1 MSWIYWKIGKIYS
14 RGVLKNAIIF
24 SSLQSELK
32 SASYYQE
39 MSFNMD
45 IELTD
50 ILGSLKMTLVKKKKQ
65 ISHFV
70 DTHNEYI
77 VLFYCNKG
85 PDLLTIYA
93 YSKQIMAQIY

>member
-1 MSWIYWKIGKIYS
+1 MSWIYWKIRKIYS
-14 RGVLKNAIIF
+14 QGILKNAIIF
-24 SSLQSELK
+24 SFLQSELK

-50 ILGSLKMTLVKKKKQ
+50 ILGSLKMTLVKKKK

-77 VLFYCNKG
+77 VLLYCNKG
-85 PDLLTIYA
+85 PNLLTIYA

>member
-50 ILGSLKMTLVKKKKQ
+50 ILGSLKMTHVKKKKQ

-70 DTHNEYI
+70 DTHDEYI

-85 PDLLTIYA
+85 PDL
-93 YSKQIMAQIY
+93 

>member
-1 MSWIYWKIGKIYS
+1 MHLILSIDQI
-14 RGVLKNAIIF
+14 LKNAIIF

-50 ILGSLKMTLVKKKKQ
+50 ILGSLKMTLVKKKK

-77 VLFYCNKG
+77 VLLYCNKG
-85 PDLLTIYA
+85 LDLLTIYA

>member
-1 MSWIYWKIGKIYS
+1 MHLILSIDQI
-14 RGVLKNAIIF
+14 LKNAIIF

-50 ILGSLKMTLVKKKKQ
+50 ILGSLKMTKNKSFRWYSITLN
-65 ISHFV
+65 ILSFS
-70 DTHNEYI
+70 I
-77 VLFYCNKG
+77 VTK
-85 PDLLTIYA
+85 
-93 YSKQIMAQIY
+93 AQTY